1 MVSKLPKGL
10 YTMEKKY
17 AIMHR
22 YIKKIYWDERQYLS
36 FLLRKGLPSEI
47 PPMGIPVKKE
57 KPAPNVL
64 IDIDDAAVRAG
75 LGEIGYCG
83 IFLTPEFGPRQRFQ
97 IILTDAEIEPDS
109 IRKENICDLCKE
121 CVKICPLGAIGKKE
135 KEIEICGKKMI
146 IADIDYEKCKIC
158 KNGVVP
164 NMYYKE
170 AKPDR
175 IAALCSRTC
184 LVHFEKEKRISNL
197 FKEEFR
203 KRPVW
208 KIGETG
214 ELELDE
220 GRDIE

>member
-1 MVSKLPKGL
+1 MITFKLSEFLEDNG
-10 YTMEKKY
+10 YE
-17 AIMHR
+17 AIP
-22 YIKKIYWDERQYLS
+22 LP
-36 FLLRKGLPSEI
+36 GLPSEI
-47 PPMGIPVKKE
+47 PPMGKPVKKG

-64 IDIDDAAVRAG
+64 IDINDAAVRAG

-97 IILTDAEIEPDS
+97 IILTDAEIEPDP

-135 KEIEICGKKMI
+135 KEIEICEKKMI

-158 KNGVVP
+158 KNGAIP
-164 NMYYKE
+164 DMYYKE

-184 LVHFEKEKRISNL
+184 LVHLEKEKRISNL